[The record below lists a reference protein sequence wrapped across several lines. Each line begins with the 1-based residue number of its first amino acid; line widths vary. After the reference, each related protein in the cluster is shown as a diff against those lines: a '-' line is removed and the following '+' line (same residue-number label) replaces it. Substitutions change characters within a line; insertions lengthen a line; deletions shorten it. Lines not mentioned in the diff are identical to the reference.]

1 MEVDK
6 ALEENFEECEK
17 SKERKAKENGET
29 NGHDAKSEETNGV
42 KPETDGV
49 KSEETNGV
57 KPETNGVKPETNGV
71 KSETNGVKS
80 EETNG
85 DAMETD
91 DKDVDVKSDSLI
103 PFNT

>member
-49 KSEETNGV
+49 KSEETNG
-57 KPETNGVKPETNGV
+57 
-71 KSETNGVKS
+71 
-80 EETNG
+80 

-91 DKDVDVKSDSLI
+91 DVKSDSLI
-103 PFNT
+103 PFYT

>member
-57 KPETNGVKPETNGV
+57 KPE
-71 KSETNGVKS
+71 ETNGVKS

-91 DKDVDVKSDSLI
+91 DVKSDSLI

>member
-29 NGHDAKSEETNGV
+29 NGHDAKSDETNGV

-57 KPETNGVKPETNGV
+57 KPEDTNGV
-71 KSETNGVKS
+71 KSEDTNGVKS

-91 DKDVDVKSDSLI
+91 DVKSDSLI

>member
-29 NGHDAKSEETNGV
+29 NGHDAKSDETNGV

-57 KPETNGVKPETNGV
+57 KPE
-71 KSETNGVKS
+71 ETNGVKS

-91 DKDVDVKSDSLI
+91 DVKSDSLI
-103 PFNT
+103 PFYT